1 MANVAMDGAGAG
13 GGAADILISV
23 DEISDIFNRINK
35 IILELEK
42 LGKSTESISSIK
54 FYEDG
59 KAKKALEVYDKANK
73 KAMDLYDNYAQ
84 IAGLVAYTINAMKEQ
99 DESLGQEFYEK
110 LDLPE

>member
-13 GGAADILISV
+13 GGAADISISV
-23 DEISDIFNRINK
+23 DEISEIFNRINK

-42 LGKSTESISSIK
+42 LGKSTESISAIT

-84 IAGLVAYTINAMKEQ
+84 IAGLVAYTINTMMEQ
-99 DESLGQEFYEK
+99 DESLGQEFYTK